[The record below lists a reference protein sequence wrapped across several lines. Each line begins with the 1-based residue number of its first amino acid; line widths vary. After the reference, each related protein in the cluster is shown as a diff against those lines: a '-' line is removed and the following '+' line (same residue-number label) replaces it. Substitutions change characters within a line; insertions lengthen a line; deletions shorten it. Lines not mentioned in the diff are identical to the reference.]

1 MSTKNKMSKENIG
14 FILCNCLSK
23 IVDLFVSTFL
33 VAYLLNLSNGNFF
46 QVSLYHLF
54 LYIGMMIF
62 YSIASK
68 YLHRINKL
76 VFYRIAILLKCVF
89 LICIR

>member
-1 MSTKNKMSKENIG
+1 MWNYHRIEVASMASSNKLSREGIG

-46 QVSLYHLF
+46 QVSL
-54 LYIGMMIF
+54 F
-62 YSIASK
+62 Y
-68 YLHRINKL
+68 
-76 VFYRIAILLKCVF
+76 
-89 LICIR
+89 